1 MNREYDY
8 VIVGAGAAG
17 CTLAHR
23 LSLSGAEVL
32 LVEAGEA
39 ATLPSIQDPSVW
51 PTLQNSAVD
60 WCYRTT
66 PQHGAAG
73 RVYEWPRGKVV
84 GGSTSINAMVYVRG
98 HQKDFDGWAK
108 AGNRG
113 WSYTEVVPH
122 FKAVEDVIGISDGA
136 DTTNLSSNAKSG
148 SIHHSVS
155 DAFLA
160 ACADLKQYGMR
171 NAVGAALASA
181 GFYSL
186 TIKDGRR
193 HSAADAFLT
202 PVRSKP
208 NLQVLTDAHVTRVL
222 IRGSV
227 CTGVAYVRDGAE
239 HVASAT
245 SQVVLAAGA
254 IGSPQILMLSGI
266 GPARDLEKLGIKVAV
281 ELPGVGQS
289 LQDQLI
295 VGVVYSARQPVAP
308 TTNNRSECGAYF
320 TSTEGRG
327 RSDLQLICIQSAYH
341 PDARVR
347 AACRNSYSI
356 AAGLMQPLSRGTVR
370 LKSDNPFDHPLIE
383 PNYLSRTEDLDA
395 LVDGVEIARE
405 IGAHNAF
412 DKWRSEEVMPGTKAP
427 GRAGARKYA
436 LKANNSFHHPA
447 GTCRMGVDGAAV
459 VDPLL
464 RVHGIDRLRVADAS
478 IMPRIVSSNTCA
490 TTMMIADKAAHIIL
504 SE

>member
-1 MNREYDY
+1 MNCEYDY

-23 LSLSGAEVL
+23 LSSSGAKVL
-32 LVEAGEA
+32 LVEAGA
-39 ATLPSIQDPSVW
+39 PATLPSIHDPSVW
-51 PTLQNSAVD
+51 PALQNSAVD
-60 WCYRTT
+60 WRYRTT
-66 PQHGAAG
+66 PQHAAAG

-98 HQKDFDGWAK
+98 HQRDFDAWVK
-108 AGNRG
+108 AGNSG
-113 WSYTEVVPH
+113 WSYADVVPH
-122 FKAVEDVIGISDGA
+122 FQAVEDVIGISDGA

-160 ACADLKQYGMR
+160 ACADLKQYGTH
-171 NAVGAALASA
+171 NAAGAALTSA

-202 PVRSKP
+202 PVRGRP
-208 NLQVLTDAHVTRVL
+208 NLQVLTDAHVTRIL
-222 IRGSV
+222 TRGSV
-227 CTGVAYVRDGAE
+227 CTGVAYVQNGAE

-266 GPARDLEKLGIKVAV
+266 GPARDLEKLGIKVAI
-281 ELPGVGQS
+281 ELPGVGQG

-295 VGVVYSARQPVAP
+295 VGVVYSAGQPVAP

-320 TSTEGRG
+320 TSVEGSSQ
-327 RSDLQLICIQSAYH
+327 SDLQLICIQAAYH

-347 AACRNSYSI
+347 AAHHNSYSI
-356 AAGLMQPLSRGTVR
+356 AAGLMQPLSRGSVR
-370 LKSDNPFDHPLIE
+370 LMSGDPFDHPLIE

-395 LVDGVEIARE
+395 LVEGVEIARE

-412 DKWRSEEVMPGTKAP
+412 DKWRREEVLPGVKVA
-427 GRAGARKYA
+427 GRAGVAKYA
-436 LKANNSFHHPA
+436 LKANNSFHHPT
-447 GTCRMGVDGAAV
+447 GTCSMGVDGTAV

-464 RVHGIDRLRVADAS
+464 RVRGIERLRVADAS
-478 IMPRIVSSNTCA
+478 IMPTIVSSNTCA
-490 TTMMIADKAAHIIL
+490 TTMMIADKAAHLIL